1 VLYSRICFHLWTSRV
16 PGYSFDTNRSN
27 SNPENSQI
35 SSISGNNDN
44 NLSNISSVNL
54 LLKRRKKVIK
64 LLVVIVLAFAI
75 FSLPF
80 HARKL
85 IQHYL
90 KSYNVASK
98 YASMFTI
105 FTTLFLYMNSGI
117 NPLLYAIFSKKLRNM
132 MFDLISRI
140 IGICRRSK
148 VHTNNNKRRNAQNCK
163 HNDNMMSRISL
174 KSDVI

>member
-1 VLYSRICFHLWTSRV
+1 M
-16 PGYSFDTNRSN
+16 PGYSFDTNRRI

-35 SSISGNNDN
+35 SFISGTNNN

-117 NPLLYAIFSKKLRNM
+117 NPLLYVIFSKKLRKM
-132 MFDLISRI
+132 MFNLISRI

-148 VHTNNNKRRNAQNCK
+148 VDTNDNKRRNTQNCK
-163 HNDNMMSRISL
+163 HNNDMISRISL
-174 KSDVI
+174 KTDII

>member
-1 VLYSRICFHLWTSRV
+1 M
-16 PGYSFDTNRSN
+16 PGYSLDANRSN

-35 SSISGNNDN
+35 FSMSRTNNNN
-44 NLSNISSVNL
+44 NLSNISSANL

-85 IQHYL
+85 IQHYI

-117 NPLLYAIFSKKLRNM
+117 NPLLYVIFSKKLKKM
-132 MFDLISRI
+132 MFGLISRI

-148 VHTNNNKRRNAQNCK
+148 FDTNDNKRRNVENRK
-163 HNDNMMSRISL
+163 HNNNIVSRISS
-174 KSDVI
+174 KTDVF